1 MVHNLS
7 LIHILWA
14 ADADTYTVG
23 FISPS
28 GERISRIPII
38 ANNETS
44 IPFLLD
50 ATTITVNYQLIEA
63 ESGSQL
69 IFMRFQTPAAGIWT
83 VRVSVSYT
91 HLDVY
96 KRQVYHAIPENV

>member
-1 MVHNLS
+1 MGKEEAERGFVLE
-7 LIHILWA
+7 LWA

-28 GERISRIPII
+28 GERISCIPII

-69 IFMRFQTPAAGIWT
+69 ISCASRRPQP
-83 VRVSVSYT
+83 VSGRCVYT
-91 HLDVY
+91 IRSVLREPSICGFLY
-96 KRQVYHAIPENV
+96 RE